1 MTIYGQFFY
10 ITYTFSFFLKVDP
23 KCIYLEEKILL
34 NHLNSVFLGHTKV
47 TNGHRMYLDGDGKR
61 KTTTTFHLSL
71 KKYISKVWVK

>member
-1 MTIYGQFFY
+1 MDSKIVVSKQKCIDYIKKKMTINGQFFY
-10 ITYTFSFFLKVDP
+10 IIYAFSFFLKVDP

-61 KTTTTFHLSL
+61 
-71 KKYISKVWVK
+71 